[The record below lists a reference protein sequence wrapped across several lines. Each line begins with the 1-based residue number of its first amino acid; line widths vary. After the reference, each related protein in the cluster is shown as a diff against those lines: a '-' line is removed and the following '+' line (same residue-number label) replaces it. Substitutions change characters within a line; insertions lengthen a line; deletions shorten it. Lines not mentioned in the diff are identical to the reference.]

1 MKPTIQERTQGKP
14 CSEELD
20 EAIEYLE
27 PFSKEIPLISEYDT
41 PEDIE
46 WDKKRIMVN
55 NLSYTAL
62 KFMRLMMDPNYS
74 MCREAIWKYEEML
87 GGTRLPDGE
96 GYDQEVVK
104 SMNLAMVN
112 QAFKEVQG
120 E

>member
-1 MKPTIQERTQGKP
+1 MEGAIMKPTIQE
-14 CSEELD
+14 LD
-20 EAIEYLE
+20 AAIEYLE

-62 KFMRLMMDPNYS
+62 KFMRLMMEPS
-74 MCREAIWKYEEML
+74 EIMCREAIWKYEDMM
-87 GGTRLPDGE
+87 GGCRLPDGE
-96 GYDQEVVK
+96 GYDHDIVK
-104 SMNLAMVN
+104 GMIKATTT
-112 QAFKEVQG
+112 QALKEVQG